1 MYSGLAEAWRSQV
14 SGQAAESAER
24 LAAEDYLAGSLLAEG
39 KYAEVEPLLRALHE
53 VHTRVYGAEHP
64 HTLAVA
70 SKLSLSLFRQGK
82 FADAERIQRELLG
95 ARKRVLGAEHPS
107 TLKSARDLAA
117 SISGLGKHADAE
129 RIQREVLGV
138 VWCENHLE
146 VSALSE
152 ADAEEFFE
160 ANAEKETVLLPVE
173 LMHAFLM
180 GCNSSVPHLAS
191 GCPSGMR
198 VLPTRLLRRIFEL
211 ATASMPRPNSLDFE
225 RALPYPPEWDRGRPW
240 RHGALGLA
248 PHFIHYALHWG
259 TTWAAPTLVAKVHGR
274 QITYH
279 FRTAPGPPLLWLRRV
294 AALQPRVKLRLCYGR
309 AEVLSGEAIY
319 EDGSERSHHEGE
331 YGEFY
336 GQGLGFTPSG

>member
-1 MYSGLAEAWRSQV
+1 MPAVHTADE
-14 SGQAAESAER
+14 AAESDER
-24 LAAEDYLAGSLLAEG
+24 LAAEDNLTVSLLHQG
-39 KYAEVEPLLRALHE
+39 KHADAEPLLRALHE
-53 VHTRVYGAEHP
+53 VKMRAYGA
-64 HTLAVA
+64 
-70 SKLSLSLFRQGK
+70 
-82 FADAERIQRELLG
+82 D
-95 ARKRVLGAEHPS
+95 HPS
-107 TLKSARDLAA
+107 TLTTAGNLVDSLLHQGKYVEAELLLRALHKVQTCVYGADHPNTLMTAGNLVDSLL
-117 SISGLGKHADAE
+117 GQGKHADAE

-248 PHFIHYALHWG
+248 PHFIPHAQHWG

-274 QITYH
+274 QIAYH

-336 GQGLGFTPSG
+336 GEGLGFTPSG